1 MARIESIDS
10 LKWFAMLL
18 VVVGHFIDMG
28 VAYSDNYRAMFV
40 FIYAFHMPLFIF
52 LSGLFDH
59 ARDKFPLDSVV
70 FFVAW
75 GIVLQVLYLFVGMAL
90 GRNASFSL
98 FATSGLPWFMFAMA
112 AWKSLCWILSGRSA
126 VAVFAIAVSLGLAI
140 RYDTI
145 NFDLFEIGRIVIF
158 FPFYWAGFS
167 LTPEKVLRVLRRRA
181 CVVVSACSVLAFLL
195 ACFVFTDSVYAYR
208 TVFTAHSAYASVP
221 IKNCGWPH
229 QLLAYG
235 VAAMLCASFISIFSM
250 LRLKVLAR
258 WGQRTLAAYSWHYPV
273 VYALQAAGIPASLL
287 NGAVSG
293 GGYIWVSLAVLTT
306 VVLSFEMF
314 QKPIDALR
322 LMLKRKAINPQST

>member
-1 MARIESIDS
+1 M
-10 LKWFAMLL
+10 
-18 VVVGHFIDMG
+18 
-28 VAYSDNYRAMFV
+28 
-40 FIYAFHMPLFIF
+40 
-52 LSGLFDH
+52 
-59 ARDKFPLDSVV
+59 
-70 FFVAW
+70 

-258 WGQRTLAAYSWHYPV
+258 WGQRTPCRVQLALPGGV
-273 VYALQAAGIPASLL
+273 RFAGSRHTSQLAERRRVGEEGTSGFLSRSLPRL
-287 NGAVSG
+287 FCRSRCFRNRSTPC
-293 GGYIWVSLAVLTT
+293 VLC
-306 VVLSFEMF
+306 
-314 QKPIDALR
+314 
-322 LMLKRKAINPQST
+322 